1 MPETTVLRIL
11 SAVWWIAIVVLM
23 NAFAGQMRACLL
35 VKSERPRINTLADI
49 AARPHLKVYILK
61 NTVATRY
68 IEWSQ
73 GAAEKKVWSMIRR
86 HGTDLYGLLRYS
98 DEMLTEIVQEKAVM
112 IHVES
117 NSRAEAGHFCEDGP
131 TGEFYLGTEIM
142 YTLMPGGYMNRG
154 LNYSLRRR
162 IKRIATAFR
171 ESGIADLKY
180 TKAMSPTERCSIN
193 EEEEQLKMQD
203 MMSVFNLYAAFIT
216 ACIFLFVA
224 ELITDRGI
232 HGVRYRRRI
241 QQIKR
246 RVAW

>member
-1 MPETTVLRIL
+1 MPETTVLRIV

-23 NAFAGQMRACLL
+23 NAFTGQMRACLL
-35 VKSERPRINTLADI
+35 VKSERPRINTLADV

-68 IEWSQ
+68 LESSQ
-73 GAAEKKVWSMIRR
+73 GEAEKTVWSMIRR

-98 DEMLTEIVQEKAVM
+98 DEMLTEVVQEKA
-112 IHVES
+112 
-117 NSRAEAGHFCEDGP
+117 AGHFCEDGP
-131 TGEFYLGTEIM
+131 TGEFYFGTETM
-142 YTLMPGGYMNRG
+142 YNLMPGGYMNRG

-162 IKRIATAFR
+162 IKRIATALQ
-171 ESGIADLKY
+171 ESGIVELKY
-180 TKAMSPTERCSIN
+180 TKAMSPIERCSIN

-203 MMSVFNLYAAFIT
+203 MMSVFYLYAAFII
-216 ACIFLFVA
+216 ACIFVFVA
-224 ELITDRGI
+224 ELITSRRI
-232 HGVRYRRRI
+232 HGVRYTRRI